1 MGFGKMLNNAVSG
14 ASSNG
19 SSNRM
24 PNAFLDVREGKR
36 TFRFIPD
43 PTNPQE
49 PLQGEI
55 VLSLW
60 MPVKRSEVM
69 QERRIFIDDS
79 MRKLIPEALKEKIKR
94 RFFLNVYD
102 RTRVV
107 KLDDGTIVYPNLQNA
122 YFHKDSTTQQM
133 KQITGVQPKPN
144 NTVMVLEG
152 SVSLRTTSA
161 RGGLLNEIDDLSRT
175 IYNED
180 GTSLIPIT
188 SVDIE
193 MVTRGTGLATARSV
207 HPGMNREPFPVDS
220 STLQIYDLAS
230 YTRPYPVD
238 AINDLLNGVDYNDV
252 LKAYNIPMMPQL
264 ITVGKPDTNDSIF
277 D

>member
-14 ASSNG
+14 ASSGG

-43 PTNPQE
+43 PSNPQE

-60 MPVKRSEVM
+60 MPVKRAEVM
-69 QERRIFIDDS
+69 QERRVFIDDS
-79 MRKLIPEALKEKIKR
+79 MRKIIPDGLKEKIKR

-122 YFHKDSTTQQM
+122 YFHKDSATQQM
-133 KQITGVQPKPN
+133 KQLTGAQPKPN

-152 SVSLRTTSA
+152 SVSLRTTSS

-220 STLQIYDLAS
+220 ATLQVYDLAS

-238 AINDLLNGVDYNDV
+238 AINALLSGVDYNEV
-252 LKAYNIPMMPQL
+252 MKSYNIPMMPQL
-264 ITVGKPDTNDSIF
+264 ISAGTSESDDSIF
-277 D
+277 

>member
-1 MGFGKMLNNAVSG
+1 MGFGKMLNNAVTG

-43 PTNPQE
+43 PKNPQE

-102 RTRVV
+102 RTRVI
-107 KLDDGTIVYPNLQNA
+107 KLDDGTIVYPNLQNV
-122 YFHKDSTTQQM
+122 YMHKDSATQQM

-193 MVTRGTGLATARSV
+193 MVTRGTGLATSRSV

-220 STLQIYDLAS
+220 ATLQVYDLAS
-230 YTRPYPVD
+230 YTRPYPAD

-252 LKAYNIPMMPQL
+252 VKTYNIPMMPQL
-264 ITVGKPDTNDSIF
+264 ISAGNPDTNDSIF